1 MRISD
6 WSSDVCSSYLDAG
19 DLLRQLAAQYAPM
32 AAARGLDLRLHL
44 STLPVCSDR
53 RLLRRVLQNFL
64 ANALRYT
71 REGRIVLATRARGH
85 RVELQVW
92 DTGPGIPAHHP
103 AQLFEEFMRYEQ
115 PTNWGQRGLGLGLS
129 ICQRISHIL
138 DPPMRSEEHTS
149 EL

>member
-44 STLPVCSDR
+44 STLPVRSDR

-71 REGRIVLATRARGH
+71 REGRIVLATRARGD
-85 RVELQVW
+85 RVALQVW
-92 DTGPGIPAHHP
+92 DPGDGK
-103 AQLFEEFMRYEQ
+103 R
-115 PTNWGQRGLGLGLS
+115 RGEGKSGSGRVELGGG
-129 ICQRISHIL
+129 
-138 DPPMRSEEHTS
+138 
-149 EL
+149 

>member
-44 STLPVCSDR
+44 STLPVRSDR

-71 REGRIVLATRARGH
+71 REGRIVLATRARGD

-92 DTGPGIPAHHP
+92 DTGPGIPDHH
-103 AQLFEEFMRYEQ
+103 
-115 PTNWGQRGLGLGLS
+115 LGDRKSTRLNS
-129 ICQRISHIL
+129 SH
-138 DPPMRSEEHTS
+138 
-149 EL
+149 